1 MERDTKLGAA
11 WGSFWNLGVIES
23 IESGSQAEVMS
34 TKLRQEKLHVELQK
48 KKDPQIPT
56 FLLMSAHLA
65 FLDQAHNRR

>member
-34 TKLRQEKLHVELQK
+34 TKLRQEKLHIELLK
-48 KKDPQIPT
+48 KKHP
-56 FLLMSAHLA
+56 
-65 FLDQAHNRR
+65 